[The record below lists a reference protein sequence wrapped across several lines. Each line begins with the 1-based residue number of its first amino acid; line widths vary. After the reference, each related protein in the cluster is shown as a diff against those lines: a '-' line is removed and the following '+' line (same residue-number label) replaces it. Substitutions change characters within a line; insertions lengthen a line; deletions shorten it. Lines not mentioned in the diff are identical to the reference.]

1 MTYLI
6 IFLLKIVEN
15 TIATLRLIIVANGK
29 KLLGA
34 VLNFIMSI
42 VWVISTSLVVQ
53 NFKNILNILFFS
65 LGCFVGS
72 YLGSLIET
80 KIGIGSNMLL
90 INSCNSNEIINLLN
104 KNNYKSYITNDNTI
118 MVLVERKKRKNIL
131 DLIYKVDSKAI
142 IISYGAH
149 QLLNKH
155 HMENQ

>member
-53 NFKNILNILFFS
+53 NFKNILNPLYNN
-65 LGCFVGS
+65 GS
-72 YLGSLIET
+72 T
-80 KIGIGSNMLL
+80 CK
-90 INSCNSNEIINLLN
+90 
-104 KNNYKSYITNDNTI
+104 KND
-118 MVLVERKKRKNIL
+118 
-131 DLIYKVDSKAI
+131 I
-142 IISYGAH
+142 IIKSV
-149 QLLNKH
+149 
-155 HMENQ
+155 

>member
-142 IISYGAH
+142 IISYGTH

>member
-29 KLLGA
+29 KMLGA
-34 VLNFIMSI
+34 ILNFIISV

-90 INSCNSNEIINLLN
+90 INSYNSNEIIDLLN
-104 KNNYKSYITNDNTI
+104 KNKYKIYITNDDTI
-118 MVLVERKKRKNIL
+118 MVLVERKKRKKIL
-131 DLIYKVDSKAI
+131 DLIYKIDNNAI

-155 HMENQ
+155 HMDNQ

>member
-53 NFKNILNILFFS
+53 NFKNILNVLFFS

-90 INSCNSNEIINLLN
+90 INSVFS
-104 KNNYKSYITNDNTI
+104 
-118 MVLVERKKRKNIL
+118 
-131 DLIYKVDSKAI
+131 
-142 IISYGAH
+142 
-149 QLLNKH
+149 
-155 HMENQ
+155 

>member
-118 MVLVERKKRKNIL
+118 MVLVERKKRK
-131 DLIYKVDSKAI
+131 KECQRKRT
-142 IISYGAH
+142 GTGRR
-149 QLLNKH
+149 
-155 HMENQ
+155 